1 MEINT
6 PPSIGKSAK
15 PTITSHLAHL
25 AREGAVEQICFLLA
39 QCTTESCPIPKNLG
53 NVTKLLADIQKKWL
67 ESCFEELKSLKN
79 RNVYEVVDLLQRRK
93 VIKNC

>member
-15 PTITSHLAHL
+15 PAITSHLAHL

-39 QCTTESCPIPKNLG
+39 QCTT
-53 NVTKLLADIQKKWL
+53 
-67 ESCFEELKSLKN
+67 
-79 RNVYEVVDLLQRRK
+79 
-93 VIKNC
+93 